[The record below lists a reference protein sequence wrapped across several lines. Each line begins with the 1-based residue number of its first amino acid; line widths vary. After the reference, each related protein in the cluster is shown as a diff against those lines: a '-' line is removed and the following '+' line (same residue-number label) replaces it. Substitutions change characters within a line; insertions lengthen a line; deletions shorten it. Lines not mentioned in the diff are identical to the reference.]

1 MQEMTAYG
9 LRAEYQPTD
18 DGEPRFGGGQLA
30 RSDGSTFDLAE
41 ALEEGDG
48 VIVVSGADHNLT
60 TLLDSHPALKR
71 IGVPDGASPTTT
83 PYEARNVPTLRE
95 DLRTRD
101 LSTYG
106 PRAVLIDRLE
116 ADDARIAGR
125 APAPPEAVEP
135 TPEQVPEPSNDT
147 PPEQYRTSSYSDDT
161 PPEEPPADGP
171 LEPATDDREV

>member
-30 RSDGSTFDLAE
+30 RSDGTTFDLAE

-48 VIVVSGADHNLT
+48 TIVVSGADHNLT

-101 LSTYG
+101 LSTQG
-106 PRAVLIDRLE
+106 RREDLIVRLE

-125 APAPPEAVEP
+125 APAPPEAVES
-135 TPEQVPEPSNDT
+135 TPEQVPEPEPVAQAIEPGGDT
-147 PPEQYRTSSYSDDT
+147 DDT